1 MAYTFNPE
9 EVFSKGIVEAEFF
22 DPATDNLLGYS
33 RYVADFSLAGSM
45 NNGEVA
51 AGPGNGLVMMI
62 PDSARLNVTATTAD
76 SALNNTALAVGG
88 TITGNGVVETVI
100 GVTAASTTLTL
111 TGAVSPLGGQNGA
124 VAYVLTSTGSDK
136 AAVEAASGIA
146 HPVDETTGNIG
157 GFTAVASN
165 TYCVKYF
172 VSNSS
177 AQQLSVP
184 ALFSPKVVRA
194 HFSVNCYAKKTG
206 GDVMSSSLYKIRHY
220 VFPYYFFTNPME
232 DTLSQTATGT
242 VNLSGT
248 CLTYSEAVSNGTCV
262 STNTAGYYG
271 YIVDEYVGADTS
283 TAAVD
288 GIYFIGLGAGAT
300 VEIDAS
306 LTLPVQYSV
315 NGVLTPIS
323 DMNKVTFA
331 SSATAVASVP
341 AGGHSNVVTGVS
353 QGTANITATV
363 TNSRT
368 GATYV
373 DSVAVNVIQGT

>member
-1 MAYTFNPE
+1 MAYTFSPE

-33 RYVADFSLAGSM
+33 RYVADFSLQGSM

-88 TITGNGVVETVI
+88 AISGNGVVETVI
-100 GVTAASTTLTL
+100 GVTAAGTTIQLNNAT
-111 TGAVSPLGGQNGA
+111 SPLGGQNGA
-124 VAYVLTSTGSDK
+124 VCYVLTSTGNDK

-146 HPVDETTGNIG
+146 HAVDQSGNIE
-157 GFTAVASN
+157 GFTAVSGN

-172 VSNSS
+172 TQNSS

-194 HFSVNCYAKKTG
+194 HFAVNCYAKKTG
-206 GDVMSSSLYKIRHY
+206 GDVMASSLYKIRHY

-248 CLTYSEAVSNGTCV
+248 CLTYQEAISNGTCAN
-262 STNTAGYYG
+262 TNTAGTYG
-271 YIVDEYVGADTS
+271 YIVDEYVGANTS

-288 GIYFIGLGAGAT
+288 GIYFIGLGGGAS
-300 VEIDAS
+300 VAAS
-306 LTLPVQYSV
+306 QTLTLPVQFSV

-323 DMNKVTFA
+323 DMDQVTFA
-331 SSATAVASVP
+331 SSATGKATIP
-341 AGGHSNVVTGVS
+341 EHSNVVTGVAS
-353 QGTANITATV
+353 GTANITATV

-368 GATYV
+368 GVEYSDTV
-373 DSVAVNVIQGT
+373 VITVT

>member
-1 MAYTFNPE
+1 MAYTFSPE

-33 RYVADFSLAGSM
+33 RYVADFSLQGSM

-88 TITGNGVVETVI
+88 TISGNGVVETVV
-100 GVTAASTTLTL
+100 GVTAAGTVLQL
-111 TGAVSPLGGQNGA
+111 NNAASPLGGQNGA
-124 VAYVLTSTGSDK
+124 VCYVLTSTGTDK

-146 HPVDETTGNIG
+146 HAVDESGNIV
-157 GFTAVASN
+157 GFTAVSGN

-172 VSNSS
+172 TQNSS

-194 HFSVNCYAKKTG
+194 HFAVNCYAKKTG
-206 GDVMSSSLYKIRHY
+206 GDVMASSLYKIRHY

-248 CLTYSEAVSNGTCV
+248 CLTYQEAISNGTCA

-271 YIVDEYVGADTS
+271 YIVDEYVGQSTS

-288 GIYFIGLGAGAT
+288 GIYFIGLGGGAS
-300 VEIDAS
+300 VAAS
-306 LTLPVQYSV
+306 QTLTLPVQFSV

-323 DMNKVTFA
+323 DMDQVAFA
-331 SSATAVASVP
+331 SSATDKATIP
-341 AGGHSNVVTGVS
+341 EHSNVVTGVAS
-353 QGTANITATV
+353 GTANITATV

-368 GATYV
+368 GAEYSDTV
-373 DSVAVNVIQGT
+373 VITVT

>member
-1 MAYTFNPE
+1 MAYTFSPE

-33 RYVADFSLAGSM
+33 RYVADFSLQGSM

-88 TITGNGVVETVI
+88 AISGNGVVETVI
-100 GVTAASTTLTL
+100 GVTAAGTTIQLNNAT
-111 TGAVSPLGGQNGA
+111 SPLGGQNGA
-124 VAYVLTSTGSDK
+124 VCYVLTSTGDDK

-146 HPVDETTGNIG
+146 HAVDQSGNID
-157 GFTAVASN
+157 GFTAVSGN

-172 VSNSS
+172 TQNSS

-194 HFSVNCYAKKTG
+194 HFAVNCYAKKTG
-206 GDVMSSSLYKIRHY
+206 GDVMASSLYKIRHY

-248 CLTYSEAVSNGTCV
+248 CLTYQEAISNGMCAN
-262 STNTAGYYG
+262 TNTAGTYG
-271 YIVDEYVGADTS
+271 YVVDEYVGQSTS

-288 GIYFIGLGAGAT
+288 GIYFIGLGGGAS
-300 VEIDAS
+300 VAAS
-306 LTLPVQYSV
+306 QTLTLPVQYSV

-323 DMNKVTFA
+323 DMDQVTFA
-331 SSATAVASVP
+331 SSATGKASIP
-341 AGGHSNVVTGVS
+341 AHSNVVTGVAS
-353 QGTANITATV
+353 GTANITATV

-368 GATYV
+368 GVEYSDTV
-373 DSVAVNVIQGT
+373 VITVT

>member
-1 MAYTFNPE
+1 MAYTFSPE

-33 RYVADFSLAGSM
+33 RYVADFSLQGSM

-88 TITGNGVVETVI
+88 TISGNGVVETVI
-100 GVTAASTTLTL
+100 GVTAAGTTLQL
-111 TGAVSPLGGQNGA
+111 NNAVSPLGGQNGA
-124 VAYVLTSTGSDK
+124 VCYVLTSTGTDK

-146 HPVDETTGNIG
+146 HAVDQSGNIE
-157 GFTAVASN
+157 GFTAVSSN

-172 VSNSS
+172 TQNSS

-194 HFSVNCYAKKTG
+194 HFAVNCYAKKTG
-206 GDVMSSSLYKIRHY
+206 GDVMASSLYKIRHY

-248 CLTYSEAVSNGTCV
+248 CLTYQEAISNGTCA

-271 YIVDEYVGADTS
+271 YIVDEYVGQSTS

-288 GIYFIGLGAGAT
+288 GIYFIGLGGGAS
-300 VEIDAS
+300 VAAS
-306 LTLPVQYSV
+306 QTLTLPVQFSV
-315 NGVLTPIS
+315 SGVLTPIS
-323 DMNKVTFA
+323 DMDQVTFE
-331 SSATAVASVP
+331 SSATGKATIP
-341 AGGHSNVVTGVS
+341 EHSNVVTGVS
-353 QGTANITATV
+353 SGTANITATV

-368 GATYV
+368 GVEYSDTV
-373 DSVAVNVIQGT
+373 VITVT

>member
-1 MAYTFNPE
+1 MAYTFSPE

-45 NNGEVA
+45 NNGEVE

-62 PDSARLNVTATTAD
+62 PDSARLNITATTAD

-88 TITGNGVVETVI
+88 ALTANGVVETVI
-100 GVTAASTTLTL
+100 GVTANGTTLTL
-111 TGAVSPLGGQNGA
+111 SNAVAPLGGQNGA
-124 VAYVLTSTGSDK
+124 VCYVLTSTGADK
-136 AAVEAASGIA
+136 ATVEAASGIA
-146 HPVDETTGNIG
+146 YPVDESGNIT
-157 GFTAVASN
+157 GFNAVSGN

-172 VSNSS
+172 VQNSS
-177 AQQLSVP
+177 AMQLSVP

-194 HFSVNCYAKKTG
+194 HFAVNCYAKKTG
-206 GDVMSSSLYKIRHY
+206 GDVMASSLYKIRHY

-248 CLTYSEAVSNGTCV
+248 CLTYQEAVTNGTCV

-271 YIVDEYVGADTS
+271 YVVDEYVGESTS

-288 GIYFIGLGAGAT
+288 GIYFIGLGAGASVVRT
-300 VEIDAS
+300 QT

-315 NGVLTPIS
+315 NGVLAPIS
-323 DMNKVTFA
+323 DMDQVTFT
-331 SSATAVASVP
+331 SGTTATATIP
-341 AGGHSNVVTGVS
+341 QHSNVVTGVAA
-353 QGTANITATV
+353 GTTVITATV

-368 GATYV
+368 GASYS
-373 DSVAVNVIQGT
+373 DAVTVTVTAS